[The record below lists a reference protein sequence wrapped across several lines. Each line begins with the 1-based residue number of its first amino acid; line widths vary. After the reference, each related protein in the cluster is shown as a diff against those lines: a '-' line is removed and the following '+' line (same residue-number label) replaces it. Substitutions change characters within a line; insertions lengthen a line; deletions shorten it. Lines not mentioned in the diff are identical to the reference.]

1 LVAFLSPPSWLI
13 KLLQDI
19 LVDSGIDTKK
29 GSSVA
34 SLDYTSDGSQN
45 ILMQQMYYC
54 PNCRA
59 QVAWG
64 QPYCTNCNAVLTW
77 PTGQAQAQYQQNSNQ
92 QQWNQQQQ
100 GWNQQ
105 QQWNQSYTG
114 NQMGEQEVQ
123 GQPKKT
129 KKKEGPGLWQEI
141 LKYKG
146 TIIKIAAGVLIVAVL
161 IGVGNA
167 FKDDISKAMTPPV
180 VTSFAP
186 SSTSVVT
193 GTPVSLLWNVTGA
206 QSVTI
211 YPDIGSVSA
220 SGSKEVSPTTTTTYT
235 LEAKNLSGSTR
246 KLITV
251 TVTGTLPSVGNF
263 GFDTDS
269 IFAGQSATLSWSVAD
284 ASSVSIEPGIGPVPI
299 SGTKSVSPG
308 ANTTYT
314 LTASNDAGNST
325 ATAAIKVTV
334 SNAPIIT
341 SFTVSPASILAG
353 ESATLTWDIIGATS
367 ININQGIGGVVL
379 KGSMKVT
386 PTATTTYTLTADSSY
401 SSVNKTVTVNVD
413 TSNLTTT
420 AKTVIST
427 SPPAIGNFTASP
439 NAIMLGENST
449 LTWTVSGART
459 ISISPDVGAVPSSGS
474 ILVIPSATT
483 TYTLTAANSF
493 GSKTATTSVTASTVS
508 DGTRPVITSFTAVPP
523 SISVGASSNLTW
535 DIQGATTI
543 TINQGI
549 GVPVSHFSQAVSPT
563 VTTTYV
569 LTALNST
576 GTDNRT
582 VTVTVTP

>member
-1 LVAFLSPPSWLI
+1 
-13 KLLQDI
+13 
-19 LVDSGIDTKK
+19 
-29 GSSVA
+29 
-34 SLDYTSDGSQN
+34 
-45 ILMQQMYYC
+45 MQQMYYC

-64 QPYCTNCNAVLTW
+64 QPYCTNCNAILTW
-77 PTGQAQAQYQQNSNQ
+77 PTGQAQGQYQQNTGQ
-92 QQWNQQQQ
+92 QQWDQQQQ

-105 QQWNQSYTG
+105 QQWNQAYPG
-114 NQMGEQEVQ
+114 NQMGEQGGQVQ
-123 GQPKKT
+123 KKA
-129 KKKEGPGLWQEI
+129 KKKEGPGLWEEV

-146 TIIKIAAGVLIVAVL
+146 VIIKVAAVLVGLAVL
-161 IGVGNA
+161 IGLGNA
-167 FKDDISKAMTPPV
+167 FKEDISRALTPPV
-180 VTSFAP
+180 VTSFQ
-186 SSTSVVT
+186 SSTSSVTT

-211 YPDIGSVSA
+211 YPDIGSVAA
-220 SGSKEVSPTTTTTYT
+220 SGSKEITPATTTTYT

-251 TVTGTLPSVGNF
+251 KVTGTLPSVGNF
-263 GFDTDS
+263 GFDTES

-308 ANTTYT
+308 SNTTYT

-325 ATAAIKVTV
+325 ATATLKVTV

-353 ESATLTWDIIGATS
+353 ETATLTWDIIGATS

-401 SSVNKTVTVNVD
+401 SSVNKTVTVSVD

-420 AKTVIST
+420 AKTAIST

-439 NAIMLGENST
+439 TAITLGENST
-449 LTWTVSGART
+449 LTWTVTGART
-459 ISISPDVGAVPSSGS
+459 ISISPDVGAVPTSGS
-474 ILVIPSATT
+474 VLVVPNATT

-493 GSKTATTSVTASTVS
+493 GTKTATTSVTASTVS
-508 DGTRPVITSFTAVPP
+508 DGTRPVITSFTAVPA
-523 SISVGASSNLTW
+523 SISVGATSNLTW

-549 GVPVSHFSQAVSPT
+549 GVPASHFSQAVSPA